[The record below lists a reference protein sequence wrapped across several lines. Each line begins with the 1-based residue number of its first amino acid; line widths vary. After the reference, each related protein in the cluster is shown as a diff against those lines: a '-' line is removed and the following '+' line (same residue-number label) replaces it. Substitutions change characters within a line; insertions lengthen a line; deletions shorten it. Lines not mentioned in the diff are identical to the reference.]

1 MWVFYYGGR
10 ILFDEVVERI
20 DVLCSCLEYFLFEGK
35 LINEVEEIRDCLIRE
50 FVCYV
55 FGK

>member
-20 DVLCSCLEYFLFEGK
+20 DVLCSCLEYLLFEGK
-35 LINEVEEIRDCLIRE
+35 SINEVEEIRDCLIRE